1 MTFLRFGVLLAL
13 STVTASMAMEFADPA
28 DSAILLEAA
37 PGSKPYILR
46 QWAVAGRLSF
56 QPVREGGSRAVLT
69 GCAAPCT
76 GPVCASRAF
85 PSISERGCQLL
96 VTCDE
101 GDVGRTSPSD
111 PAL

>member
-46 QWAVAGRLSF
+46 QWVFGMVHRLAVAGRLSF
-56 QPVREGGSRAVLT
+56 QPAREGGSRAVLA
-69 GCAAPCT
+69 GCAALL
-76 GPVCASRAF
+76 PVLGLGALRAPPPLSANEAVSF
-85 PSISERGCQLL
+85 SS
-96 VTCDE
+96 
-101 GDVGRTSPSD
+101 DVD